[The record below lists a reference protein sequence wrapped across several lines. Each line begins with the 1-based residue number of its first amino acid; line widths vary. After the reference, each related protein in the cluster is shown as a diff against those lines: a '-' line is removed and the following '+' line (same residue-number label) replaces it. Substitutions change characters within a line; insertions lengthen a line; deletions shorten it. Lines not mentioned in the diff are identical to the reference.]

1 MNRLAPPLTNALP
14 MKPIHSALIASFALL
29 SAVALAQDDPHKPQ
43 EKKPGDQKEEPKKD
57 EKPPKEEKPKEH
69 AAKVTLGGKEI
80 AYLAQTGTI
89 PVLKDDGTPRAS
101 VFYVY
106 YAATDADG
114 KRLASK
120 DGSTRPITF
129 CFNGGPG
136 ASSVWL
142 HLGGLGPRR
151 LDLPPEG
158 LSPATVS
165 KVVDNPNSIL
175 DATDLVFVDPVST
188 GLSRAA
194 KGEKPEQFYGV
205 DEDIQAVG
213 EFVRL
218 FTTREQR
225 WASPKYFCG
234 ESYGVLRVA
243 GLAQYLQDK
252 HGFYAEGLML
262 MSGLVNF
269 GTISTGPGND
279 LPYVLFLPTLTAT
292 AHFHQKLPADLQ
304 SDLAK
309 AVAESRAF
317 AQGEYAT
324 ALMQG
329 GGLPD
334 AQRSRIAEKLA
345 RFTGLSVEKIDEQ
358 DLRIN
363 ASFFREMLLRKEGKI
378 VGRFDG
384 RVTGEDGDRS
394 ELRPEFDPSF
404 SNIVG
409 GFSSAVNAYVRGE
422 LCYESDHPY
431 HVLGNLPWKWTSF
444 EGRYVSTE
452 GKLAQAMK
460 TNPRLRVVVLTGY
473 RDLAVPE
480 DSMRYSLAH
489 LPLPK
494 TARANIAFQHYESGH
509 MMYLYRPDAE
519 KLRRDLL
526 EFVKPAGK

>member
-1 MNRLAPPLTNALP
+1 
-14 MKPIHSALIASFALL
+14 MKPLYSILIAAFGSL
-29 SAVALAQDDPHKPQ
+29 SAIALAQEQAPKP
-43 EKKPGDQKEEPKKD
+43 EDKKPADQKEEPKKD
-57 EKPPKEEKPKEH
+57 EKLKEEKPKEH
-69 AAKVTLGGKEI
+69 GGKVTLGGVEVR
-80 AYLAQTGTI
+80 YVAQTGTI

-106 YAATDADG
+106 YAATDAEG
-114 KRLASK
+114 KRLATK
-120 DGSTRPITF
+120 DANARPITF
-129 CFNGGPG
+129 FFNGGPG

-158 LSPATVS
+158 LAPATVS

-175 DATDLVFVDPVST
+175 DVSDLVFVDPVST

-194 KGEKPEQFYGV
+194 KGEKPEQFFGV
-205 DEDIQAVG
+205 DEDIQSVG

-225 WASPKYFCG
+225 WSSPKYFCG

-243 GLAQYLQDK
+243 GLAQYLQEK
-252 HGFYAEGLML
+252 HGLYAEGLML

-269 GTISTGPGND
+269 GTISADQGND
-279 LPYVLFLPTLTAT
+279 LPFVVFLPGMTAT
-292 AHFHQKLPADLQ
+292 AHFHQKLAPDLQ
-304 SDLAK
+304 ADLAK

-317 AQGEYAT
+317 AQGEYAF

-329 GGLPD
+329 SYLPEE
-334 AQRSRIAEKLA
+334 QRRRVAEKVA
-345 RFTGLSVEKIDEQ
+345 RFTGLPVEQVEEQ
-358 DLRIN
+358 DLRID
-363 ASFFREMLLRKEGKI
+363 AAFFREMLLRKEGKI
-378 VGRFDG
+378 LGRFDA

-394 ELRPEFDPSF
+394 EARPEFDPSF

-422 LCYESDHPY
+422 LGYESDHPY
-431 HVLGNLPWKWTSF
+431 HVLNGLPWKFSSF
-444 EGRYVSTE
+444 EGRHVSTE

-460 TNPRLRVVVLTGY
+460 TNPHLRVVVLAGY

-489 LPLPK
+489 LSLPK
-494 TARANIAFQHYESGH
+494 SVRANITFQHYESGH
-509 MMYLYRPDAE
+509 MMYLFQRDAE
-519 KLRRDLL
+519 KLRKDLL
-526 EFVKPAGK
+526 EFVKPAAR